1 MCCKNNNFPPPFFFF
16 NWQYNMLVWAEAHI
30 ESQTP
35 FPALSYC
42 NPVSGRHEAQML
54 WGASG

>member
-1 MCCKNNNFPPPFFFF
+1 
-16 NWQYNMLVWAEAHI
+16 MLVWAEAHI